1 MDWFMEIYSMYLVWS
16 IAFIV
21 SMSVSQHLG
30 DLTGKKLE
38 MPWHTGKFVGVIFIT
53 LLAVEHQ
60 IGLFL

>member
-1 MDWFMEIYSMYLVWS
+1 MEIYSMYLVS
-16 IAFIV
+16 FIV
-21 SMSVSQHLG
+21 FLISMSASQHLG

-38 MPWHTGKFVGVIFIT
+38 MPWHAGKFVGGIFIA

>member
-1 MDWFMEIYSMYLVWS
+1 MYLVS
-16 IAFIV
+16 FIVFMV

-38 MPWHTGKFVGVIFIT
+38 MPWHTGKFVGGIFIA